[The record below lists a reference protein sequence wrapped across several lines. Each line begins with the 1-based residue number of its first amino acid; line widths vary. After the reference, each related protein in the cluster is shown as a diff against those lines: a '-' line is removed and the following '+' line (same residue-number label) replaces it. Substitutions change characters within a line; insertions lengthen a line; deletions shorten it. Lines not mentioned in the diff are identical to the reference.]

1 MPRITVIGDKDY
13 QARCDAHTLR
23 EAEEIKASAARH
35 RAAQAHAKD
44 EMKKLE
50 KVIKPAP
57 RSTRVKPNRGNR

>member
-1 MPRITVIGDKDY
+1 MARNSAIGMDKAY

-44 EMKKLE
+44 EIKKLE
-50 KVIKPAP
+50 KVAAKKPA
-57 RSTRVKPNRGNR
+57 VKRGR